1 MRNIGDVG
9 EKKLYMARILEA
21 FLIFQ
26 ITNNWLIYGFGE
38 NIYTQI
44 SLKYFQT
51 GLSKHLF
58 IGLLI
63 NYKERGLL
71 DRGLPSVFSNQ
82 LQKKE
87 RELFCTNCRGYF
99 KFIPNYQIFQDKFL
113 LLINKFKFTKGAQGL
128 KTHPKKGF
136 IHHQQYQ
143 YALFF
148 IVLNL
153 NQLSQLFYQYIQ
165 QYFYQV

>member
-1 MRNIGDVG
+1 
-9 EKKLYMARILEA
+9 MARILEA
-21 FLIFQ
+21 FPIFY

-51 GLSKHLF
+51 GLSKQLF
-58 IGLLI
+58 ISLLI
-63 NYKERGLL
+63 NYKKLGLL

-82 LQKKE
+82 LQKKV
-87 RELFCTNCRGYF
+87 RELFCTNCRGSF
-99 KFIPNYQIFQDKFL
+99 RISFSSSLTSLSSPRERKVQKHILKKDSFIISD
-113 LLINKFKFTKGAQGL
+113 
-128 KTHPKKGF
+128 
-136 IHHQQYQ
+136 QQYQ